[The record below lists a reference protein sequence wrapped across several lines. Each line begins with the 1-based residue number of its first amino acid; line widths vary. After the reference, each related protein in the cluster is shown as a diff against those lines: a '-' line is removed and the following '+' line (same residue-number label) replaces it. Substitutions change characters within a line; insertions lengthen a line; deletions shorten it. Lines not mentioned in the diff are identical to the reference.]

1 MRVLVIDDKG
11 PLLEHMLSGLN
22 KLGFAAECRGTRAD
36 AEEALAHNRYDAVV
50 LEPTLPDGDGD
61 DLIRNVRVADGLTPI
76 LIVSDRL
83 SVPDKVRGLDLGA
96 DDYLVKPIDV
106 DELAARIRAVTR
118 RAQAVRGE
126 SLRCGNLVFE
136 PRLRA
141 LRVGGQ
147 PLVLS
152 RRECELLELLLRRA
166 GEPIGKFELDQA
178 IYGDNA
184 RHGSNSLEVL
194 VHRLRRR
201 LANSGSTAQ
210 LQTVRGVGYVLVE
223 A

>member
-1 MRVLVIDDKG
+1 
-11 PLLEHMLSGLN
+11 
-22 KLGFAAECRGTRAD
+22 
-36 AEEALAHNRYDAVV
+36 
-50 LEPTLPDGDGD
+50 
-61 DLIRNVRVADGLTPI
+61 
-76 LIVSDRL
+76 
-83 SVPDKVRGLDLGA
+83 
-96 DDYLVKPIDV
+96 
-106 DELAARIRAVTR
+106 
-118 RAQAVRGE
+118 
-126 SLRCGNLVFE
+126 E